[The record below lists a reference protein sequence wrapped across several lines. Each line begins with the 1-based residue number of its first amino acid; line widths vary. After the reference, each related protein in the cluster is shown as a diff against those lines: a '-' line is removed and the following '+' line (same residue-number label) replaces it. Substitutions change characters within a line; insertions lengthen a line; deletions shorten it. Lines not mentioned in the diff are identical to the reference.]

1 MAIIEQKQVK
11 NSIIIKDTS
20 RKIGYSDIT
29 KGSVIIVLDKIRN
42 ETLICIVKSV
52 TKLVKIATDV
62 NENVALDCFNIDRL
76 EDISFSTYEC
86 TYEITDILIGEYRL
100 ELQGTFT
107 SFNK

>member
-1 MAIIEQKQVK
+1 MAFFGQKQVK

-20 RKIGYSDIT
+20 SKIGYSDIT
-29 KGSVIIVLDKIRN
+29 KGSVIIVLDKVRN

-76 EDISFSTYEC
+76 EDISFSTYESA
-86 TYEITDILIGEYRL
+86 YEITDILIGEHLL
-100 ELQGTFT
+100 ELQGTFIK
-107 SFNK
+107 FNK